1 MSADNNARPRS
12 GVVQA
17 VLGDDSRSAAVIE
30 CAAALAQA
38 QQRVLSLVY
47 VESTLAWQAAALPAA
62 LALAHL
68 GAAWS
73 PFAPE
78 DVERG
83 WRAQSARLRALA
95 GTIALRHAV
104 AWSLHTVRGE
114 LPRVAVEL
122 SDATDLL
129 LVAAG
134 AALRPLGW
142 RAGAGAVTW
151 LRDEGNDAAA
161 LGQRAASNLAQAL
174 RVPLRVLTAAPGD
187 DAAFDAL
194 LRSAR
199 AAETWV
205 LPRGRATP
213 RRLAGMPCAVL
224 LVG

>member
-1 MSADNNARPRS
+1 MSADDNARPRS
-12 GVVQA
+12 GAVQA
-17 VLGDDSRSAAVIE
+17 VLGDDGGSAAVIE

-38 QQRVLSLVY
+38 QQRELSLVY

-95 GTIALRHAV
+95 GTIAPRHAV

-114 LPRVAVEL
+114 LPRVAVDL

-134 AALRPLGW
+134 AALRPLGR

-174 RVPLRVLTAAPGD
+174 RVLTAARGD

-194 LRSAR
+194 LRNAR